1 VQVVGAVLFVAGA
14 CLFAASHPKICV
26 TILGCAVV
34 SLLVGFAAAVCTT
47 IAIFAAWLI
56 WRTFRPDN
64 RIHPIYLPAHRAR
77 NHRRPPEEI
86 IPTGRVARPA

>member
-1 VQVVGAVLFVAGA
+1 VQVMGAVLFVAGA

-34 SLLVGFAAAVCTT
+34 SLLVSFAAAVCTA
-47 IAIFAAWLI
+47 IAIFAAWLM
-56 WRTFRPDN
+56 WRTIRPDN
-64 RIHPIYLPAHRAR
+64 RIQPIYLPAHKAR

-86 IPTGRVARPA
+86 IPAGRVVRAA

>member
-1 VQVVGAVLFVAGA
+1 VQLVGALLFVAGA
-14 CLFAASHPKICV
+14 CLFAASHPKICL

-34 SLLVGFAAAVCTT
+34 PLLVGFAAAVFTA

-56 WRTFRPDN
+56 WRTVRPDN

-77 NHRRPPEEI
+77 NHRRPSEEI
-86 IPTGRVARPA
+86 IPAGRVVRPA